1 MILRW
6 LRRILFLLAALF
18 VVLYFGDWAVY
29 RMRGSPVQGVNVDQF
44 VTVPLK
50 GSKNEYDYLG
60 DSNLH
65 CAVALFPQ
73 DGLDP
78 CWQVRRAA
86 KQPPGQ

>member
-1 MILRW
+1 MILHW
-6 LRRILFLLAALF
+6 LRRILFFLAALF

-29 RMRGSPVQGVNVDQF
+29 RMRGSPAQKVNVNQF

-60 DSNLH
+60 DSRLR

-73 DGLDP
+73 DGLAP
-78 CWQVRRAA
+78 CWQVRRTA